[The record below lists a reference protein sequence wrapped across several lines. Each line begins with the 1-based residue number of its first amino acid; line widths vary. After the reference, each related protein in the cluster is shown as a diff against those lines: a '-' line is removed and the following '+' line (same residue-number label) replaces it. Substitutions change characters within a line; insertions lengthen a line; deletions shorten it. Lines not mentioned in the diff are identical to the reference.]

1 MSESGKRM
9 RSEVLRTFWRAHFTT
24 WRASDLNQREYCEAH
39 GLSLKQFGNWRAEFK
54 YDEVVVE
61 RKALWRRGARV
72 SHATSHA
79 ASHVTKPIVRAPVAP
94 MTPATVAA
102 ETSFALRRRT
112 FSRKAKEE
120 IVLET
125 LKPGTTVADVA
136 RRYGI
141 ATRVLFRWRHDLGV
155 GIPESEMAFAS
166 VHVVSDEQ
174 PTDVGAPP

>member
-9 RSEVLRTFWRAHFTT
+9 RSEVLRTFWRAHFTA

-54 YDEVVVE
+54 YEDVVVE

-72 SHATSHA
+72 GHATSHA

-112 FSRKAKEE
+112 FSRMSVVICVGTIRVFFERRLWL
-120 IVLET
+120 VVG
-125 LKPGTTVADVA
+125 LKV
-136 RRYGI
+136 RR
-141 ATRVLFRWRHDLGV
+141 LFFD
-155 GIPESEMAFAS
+155 AAS
-166 VHVVSDEQ
+166 VDC
-174 PTDVGAPP
+174 